1 MKQKENEIYA
11 IPEHILNK
19 LEELITELQHWFL
32 NIYSNYEIG
41 KKDD

>member
-1 MKQKENEIYA
+1 MKQKENETYA
-11 IPEHILNK
+11 IPEDVLDK

-32 NIYSNYEIG
+32 NVYSNYEIR